1 MTTIAKAMLAGAA
14 ALAIVSVPA
23 FADQALTGMVTR
35 IDRINRT
42 VSIQPV
48 QSGTVGANTTGSAQ
62 EFKAKDGMSL
72 DEVHAGD
79 LVNYST
85 TDVGETKTIT
95 RLDRQK

>member
-1 MTTIAKAMLAGAA
+1 MTIPKIMLAGAA
-14 ALAIVSVPA
+14 ALAIASVPA
-23 FADQALTGMVTR
+23 LADQALTGMVTK

-48 QSGTVGANTTGSAQ
+48 QSGTVGANTAGSAQ
-62 EFKAKDGMSL
+62 EFRAKEGMSL

-85 TDVGETKTIT
+85 TDVGETRTIT
-95 RLDRQK
+95 KLDRQK

>member
-1 MTTIAKAMLAGAA
+1 MTFSKIMLAGAA
-14 ALAIVSVPA
+14 ALAIAGVPT
-23 FADQALTGMVTR
+23 FADQALTGMVTK

-48 QSGTVGANTTGSAQ
+48 QSGTVGANTAGSAQ
-62 EFKAKDGMSL
+62 EFRAKDGMSL

-85 TDVGETKTIT
+85 TEVGATKTIT
-95 RLDRQK
+95 THDRKK